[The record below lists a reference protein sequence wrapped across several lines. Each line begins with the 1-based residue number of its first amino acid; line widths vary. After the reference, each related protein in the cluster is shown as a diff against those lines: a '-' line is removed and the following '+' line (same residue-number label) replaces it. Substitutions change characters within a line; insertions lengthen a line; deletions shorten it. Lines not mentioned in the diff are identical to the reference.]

1 MAAVSSH
8 SFVNQLFID
17 GEFVPALD
25 GATIDVVNPF
35 DNSLLTPVSLA
46 GAADVDRAVEAARRA
61 FPGWRDTSPE
71 LRGRLLMKL
80 ADKMEACFDEL
91 AELEVLDTG
100 HPMRDARL
108 IDVPRSAACL
118 RYFGGMADKLFGSVV
133 PTDKG
138 FLNYV
143 LREPLGVVGGI
154 IPWNFPMTS
163 FVWKVGPAVAAGN
176 CIVLK
181 PSEVTPLSALR
192 IAQMAT
198 EVGFPKGV
206 INVVP
211 GYGNTAGQRLAEHPD
226 VNKIAFT
233 GSTTIGRRILAASEG
248 NLKRLQLEL
257 GGKGPNIVFDDC
269 DITNAVNGS
278 LFAIYHNQG
287 QACIA
292 GSRLIVHEKVVDE
305 FVERFTAI
313 AKTIRQGNPLNTETE
328 MGPLASR
335 AHQAKV
341 LEFCKLAQASGQ
353 LVIGGAAPT
362 DNELSKGNFVLPTMV
377 RATPGDLF
385 FREEVF
391 GPFVTLTTFKDE
403 AEAIALANGTRYGLG
418 SGLWSNNLQRAHR
431 VSREIRAGMVW
442 INCYKRSTPGSPFGG
457 VGESGYGRD
466 LGLEVMQEYTYAK
479 SYWVNYDHP
488 IPAFYKR

>member
-1 MAAVSSH
+1 MSAVSSR

-17 GEFVPALD
+17 GDFVPALD
-25 GATIDVVNPF
+25 GSTIEVLNPF
-35 DNSLLTPVSLA
+35 DNSLLTLVSEA
-46 GAADVDRAVEAARRA
+46 KAADVDRAVAAARRA
-61 FPGWRDTSPE
+61 LPAWRDTSPE
-71 LRGRLLMKL
+71 LRGRLLQKL
-80 ADKMEACFDEL
+80 ADKMEERFDEL
-91 AELEVLDTG
+91 VELEVLDTG
-100 HPMRDARL
+100 HPIRDARL
-108 IDVPRSAACL
+108 LDVPRSAACI
-118 RYFGGMADKLFGSVV
+118 RYFGGMADKIFGSVV

-143 LREPLGVVGGI
+143 LREPVGVVGGI
-154 IPWNFPMTS
+154 IPWNFPMLS
-163 FVWKVGPAVAAGN
+163 YAWKLAPALAAGN
-176 CIVLK
+176 CVVLK
-181 PSEVTPLSALR
+181 PSEVTPLTALR
-192 IAQMAT
+192 IAQMAA

-206 INVVP
+206 INVLP
-211 GYGNTAGQRLAEHPD
+211 GYGRTAGQHLAEHPD
-226 VNKIAFT
+226 INKVAFT
-233 GSTTIGRRILAASEG
+233 GSTAIGRQIVAASQG
-248 NLKRLQLEL
+248 NLKRVQLEL

-269 DITNAVNGS
+269 DMTNAVNGS

-292 GSRLIVHEKVVDE
+292 GSRLIVHEQVVDE
-305 FVERFTAI
+305 FVERFTAV
-313 AKTIRQGNPLNTETE
+313 AKTIRQGDPLDPETE

-341 LEFCKLAQASGQ
+341 LDFCGRARASGKV
-353 LVIGGAAPT
+353 VIGGDAPA
-362 DNELSKGNFVLPTMV
+362 DERRRKGNFVLPTMV
-377 RATPGDLF
+377 RATSEDEF

-391 GPFVTLTTFKDE
+391 GPFVTLTTFKTE

-418 SGLWSNNLQRAHR
+418 SGLWTNNLQRAHR
-431 VSREIRAGMVW
+431 VAREVRAGMVW

-466 LGLEVMQEYTYAK
+466 LGLEVMNEYTFAK